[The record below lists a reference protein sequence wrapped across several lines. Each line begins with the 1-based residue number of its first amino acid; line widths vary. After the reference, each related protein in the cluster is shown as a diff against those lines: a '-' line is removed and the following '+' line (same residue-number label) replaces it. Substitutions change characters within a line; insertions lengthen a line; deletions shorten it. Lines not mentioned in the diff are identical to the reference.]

1 MATPTITAHMSAQAP
16 LSITPDLLARYNI
29 AGPRYTSYPTADRF
43 TPGFGCGDL
52 IQALRQQAAAAG
64 DTPQPLSVYV
74 HIPFCASLCY
84 FCACNKII
92 TRHREWAADYLQQ
105 LGQELTLYQPY
116 LDQLAGAAKRPTVTQ
131 LHLGGGSPTFLSDD
145 ELAQLM
151 QLLQGFFHFDAKG
164 EFSIEVDPRTV
175 DVQRM
180 QHLKQLGFNRV
191 SFGIQ
196 DFDTAVQQAVHRV
209 QPAEQVFALVQAARA
224 AGFASINTD
233 LIYGLPHQSAASFT
247 HTLEQICALR
257 PDRIALYAYAHLP
270 ERFKAQRR
278 LDSQTLPSGNDKIH
292 LLAMALQHFR
302 QAGYVYVGMDHFALP
317 DDELAQAKQQGKLQ
331 RNFQGYSTRPDQN
344 LIGLGVSAISR
355 IGACYSQNAKTLDAY
370 GELLENDQLPVERG
384 LQLTRDDQIRHAV
397 IMSIM
402 CQGEV
407 LFEALQR
414 DWQINFGSYFSTEI
428 DRLEQLQEQG
438 LLTLHADRFC
448 VTDMGWYFVR
458 AVAMVFD
465 HHLQTARSQAASAGN
480 ACNSANTPHLAGCA
494 EQPVRFSKIL

>member
-1 MATPTITAHMSAQAP
+1 MSAQAP

-43 TPGFGCGDL
+43 TPAFGCGDL
-52 IQALRQQAAAAG
+52 IQALQQQAAAMG
-64 DTPQPLSVYV
+64 STPQPLSVYV

-92 TRHREWAADYLQQ
+92 TRHREWAADYLQH
-105 LGQELTLYQPY
+105 LEQELSLYQPY
-116 LDQLAGAAKRPTVTQ
+116 LKQLAGTASRPTVTQ
-131 LHLGGGSPTFLSDD
+131 LHLGGGSPTFLSDE

-151 QLLQGFFHFDAKG
+151 RLLQGFFHFDAAGG

-175 DVQRM
+175 DAQRM

-196 DFDTAVQQAVHRV
+196 DFDAAVQQAVHRV

-233 LIYGLPHQSAASFT
+233 LIYGLPHQSTDSFT

-278 LDSQTLPSGNDKIH
+278 LDSQTLPTGNDKIH

-317 DDELAQAKQQGKLQ
+317 DDELARAKQQGKLQ

-407 LFEALQR
+407 LFDALRR
-414 DWQINFGSYFSTEI
+414 DWQIDFASHFAAECQ
-428 DRLEQLQEQG
+428 RLAQLQEQG
-438 LLTLHADRFC
+438 LLTLHGDRFC

-465 HHLQTARSQAASAGN
+465 HHLQTARAKAASAPT
-480 ACNSANTPHLAGCA
+480 SSPHLADCA